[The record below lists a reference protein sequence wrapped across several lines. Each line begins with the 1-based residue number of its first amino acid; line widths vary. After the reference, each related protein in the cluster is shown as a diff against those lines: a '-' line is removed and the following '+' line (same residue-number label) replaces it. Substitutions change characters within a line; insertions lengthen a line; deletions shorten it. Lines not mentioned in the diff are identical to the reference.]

1 MASNAHSFK
10 VLWFDDLLLSVV
22 LIWEII
28 IVFMFG
34 GMSSMFLS
42 SSLSSRCWCLA
53 FSCSAGRT
61 GLFFLFY
68 ILLGF
73 CLSTVFLLR
82 WPFIYILPLFHWF
95 PFLLSRCG
103 FEEHW
108 VRRGNEIL
116 DFDYHGWSTVLKRL
130 HII

>member
-42 SSLSSRCWCLA
+42 SSLSSRC
-53 FSCSAGRT
+53 
-61 GLFFLFY
+61 
-68 ILLGF
+68 
-73 CLSTVFLLR
+73 
-82 WPFIYILPLFHWF
+82 
-95 PFLLSRCG
+95 
-103 FEEHW
+103 
-108 VRRGNEIL
+108 
-116 DFDYHGWSTVLKRL
+116 
-130 HII
+130 